1 MKFNLTKHIAYL
13 MLALPMI
20 FISQSCKSDTDDL
33 IDIPSSITMKGYSLY
48 PLFNT
53 NDLDEEVLVIPSL
66 MSGITSTSSNENVAY
81 VTGSFI
87 FAEEVGETRIELLK
101 DGKSIRT
108 IDVTVTPEFELT
120 VKVGERVDLNKTL
133 PDDRKATHGYRIV
146 EGWGNV
152 ELNNMYTITGVKPGY
167 AILYGTRPD
176 VHCSVGVT
184 VVE

>member
-108 IDVTVTPEFELT
+108 IDVTVTP
-120 VKVGERVDLNKTL
+120 
-133 PDDRKATHGYRIV
+133 
-146 EGWGNV
+146 
-152 ELNNMYTITGVKPGY
+152 
-167 AILYGTRPD
+167 
-176 VHCSVGVT
+176 
-184 VVE
+184 